1 MQTVLK
7 GNKKTS
13 AAALRGA
20 SGDNLRQVRGTHQ
33 VVPESQDGFRG
44 FAGGPTSEGAEAH
57 ERHRGCVLKRPPK
70 VTVLEVNPNAAGA
83 GRGGGGHLETYFKNL
98 RQSG

>member
-1 MQTVLK
+1 MNLRSDFYRLKGGGTRPWDLRPFRGTTRSGHMQTVLK

-44 FAGGPTSEGAEAH
+44 FAGGPTSEGA
-57 ERHRGCVLKRPPK
+57 
-70 VTVLEVNPNAAGA
+70 
-83 GRGGGGHLETYFKNL
+83 
-98 RQSG
+98 